1 MTEHPTPLHRLDSA
15 VVLVTGVMAAG
26 KSTVAQAL
34 AERLPRSAHVRGD
47 AFRRMMVSGAAE
59 MSADDEARDVVREQ
73 LRLRHRIAAATADLY
88 ADAGLTAVLQ
98 DIVIGDALPEVVAMV
113 RTRPL
118 YVVVLA
124 PRPDVISAREE
135 ARAKTGYGLGWT
147 PEGMDRILRDET
159 PPTGL
164 WLDSGGLTVA
174 ETVDAILARLD
185 EARVDESRV

>member
-1 MTEHPTPLHRLDSA
+1 MTDSAHLRHLDSS

-59 MSADDEARDVVREQ
+59 MSADADARDVVREQ
-73 LRLRHRIAAATADLY
+73 LRLRHRISAHTADLY
-88 ADAGLTAVLQ
+88 ADAGWTAVVQ
-98 DIVIGDALPEVVAMV
+98 DIVIGDALPEYVAMV

-124 PRPDVISAREE
+124 PRPDVIAAREE

-147 PEGMDRILRDET
+147 PEGLDAVLRDET
-159 PPTGL
+159 PAIGL
-164 WLDSGGLTVA
+164 WLDSGGLTVE
-174 ETVDAILARLD
+174 ETVDAILGKLD
-185 EARVDESRV
+185 EARV